1 MQEPDEEIE
10 SKLDEELEEVDESKE
25 EVKKE
30 DTPPVEIEGKILYNT
45 NETWNDEF

>member
-25 EVKKE
+25 DAKKE
-30 DTPPVEIEGKILYNT
+30 DTPPVEIEGMKK
-45 NETWNDEF
+45 